1 MSKAVEDRKNTEA
14 VRTTYEPTALEDSKN
29 RKAH

>member
-1 MSKAVEDRKNTEA
+1 MSKAVEGRKNTEA
-14 VRTTYEPTALEDSKN
+14 VRTTKGETALEDSKN